1 MLNFVAKTLGRMGGE
16 GLYKQN
22 DSAENV
28 SYSYVPQTATQSD
41 LQPITIGLIT
51 EQFMFLTGVLT
62 DYIVS
67 NLEPTERKCHA
78 LRCLSCMCGLLRQT
92 DLDVYVPKVL
102 PTLITALDGD
112 DGAVQ
117 VEACKTMH
125 ELTKRMSTKCL
136 GNTLSAI
143 VVALLPCLGPVE
155 PHPTPP
161 STDAEAAQ
169 RAAAKQ
175 AVVTLR
181 WLIVQRRSVL
191 RGAFAEVQELMP
203 STHHLLRDV
212 VAVLR
217 KERGEVSAEERLKQL
232 VSLVQHDSTRVQV
245 LALEELHRLL
255 KTKITGFHAK
265 LEDDSGRMKRVLSD
279 LVATLL
285 RINGRTRGTDTVE
298 SSKVAD
304 TLGSSKV
311 IQLCADC
318 LGQVGAIDPSR
329 LDHTV
334 LQLRLRQEDKV
345 EVHELDLRSEEL
357 ASHVLKNYLVPFIR
371 ASKDHATHDRIG
383 VCIQELLRFY
393 TGLGYAEGEK
403 TGERDAPAR
412 VQWID
417 EKTMECIRPFTKT
430 NYEFKPKRFAGP
442 KARKGKT
449 CFGPGV
455 PYGGEL
461 ED

>member
-1 MLNFVAKTLGRMGGE
+1 MAKTLATMGE
-16 GLYKQN
+16 GLYKRKE
-22 DSAENV
+22 SGEAV
-28 SYSYVPQTATQSD
+28 SYSYVPQTATQGD
-41 LQPITIGLIT
+41 LHPITIGLIT

-67 NLEPTERKCHA
+67 NLESSARKCHA
-78 LRCLSCMCGLLRQT
+78 LRCLSCMCGLLRQP
-92 DLDVYVPKVL
+92 DLDVHVPKVL

-112 DGAVQ
+112 DCAVQ

-136 GNTLSAI
+136 GATLSAI
-143 VVALLPCLGPVE
+143 VVALLPCLGPIE
-155 PHPTPP
+155 PQ
-161 STDAEAAQ
+161 SEQKSDDSAE
-169 RAAAKQ
+169 KQ
-175 AVVTLR
+175 AVTTLR
-181 WLIVQRRSVL
+181 WLIVQRRAVL

-203 STHHLLRDV
+203 SSHHLLRDV

-245 LALEELHRLL
+245 LALEELRRLL
-255 KTKITGFHAK
+255 QANMGGF
-265 LEDDSGRMKRVLSD
+265 LSEMDRDCPRMKRIFSD

-285 RINGRTRGTDTVE
+285 RINGHTRGTDTAE

-304 TLGSSKV
+304 TQGSSKV
-311 IQLCADC
+311 VQLCADC
-318 LGQVGAIDPSR
+318 LGMVGAIDPSR
-329 LDHTV
+329 LDDTV
-334 LQLRLRQEDKV
+334 LQLQLQEEKEDA
-345 EVHELDLRSEEL
+345 HELDLRSEEL
-357 ASHVLKNYLVPFIR
+357 ASHVLKHLLVPFIR

-393 TGLGYAEGEK
+393 TGLGYADTDKSKEGE
-403 TGERDAPAR
+403 APSR
-412 VQWID
+412 MQWID
-417 EKTMECIRPFTKT
+417 EQTMECIRPFTKT

-442 KARKGKT
+442 QARKGQT

-455 PYGGEL
+455 PYGGKL
-461 ED
+461 KTM